1 MKTIH
6 GLNEMTTY
14 GINPLTGEAD
24 AYSRRT
30 LCDLSDEGVI
40 LLTAYF
46 GLTHTT
52 DACRAFP
59 DNWNSMVGDKPAV
72 SSVMLARGTMDDLVI
87 FALFH
92 VDQFDYVLQTP
103 NGFSGFNDGD
113 RYGDGYLKCAPPTGY
128 HLHHNCAKR
137 STQPHV
143 GDRNVHAMSGRVL

>member
-6 GLNEMTTY
+6 DAHALTDY

-52 DACRAFP
+52 EACRAFP

-72 SSVMLARGTMDDLVI
+72 SSVMLARGIMDDLMI
-87 FALFH
+87 FAMLH
-92 VDQFDYVLQTP
+92 VDRFDYVMQTP
-103 NGFSGFNDGD
+103 GGFSGFNDGD
-113 RYGDGYLKCAPPTGY
+113 QYGENYLRCALPDGYR
-128 HLHHNCAKR
+128 LHHNEAKR